1 MGESVNVAGVLH
13 FIVEE
18 NTLIA
23 RIQERSASSGR
34 TDDNMETLRKRL
46 AQYKTEQLPIIERYN
61 AQGIVKEINGLQ
73 EVEAVFTDVKQA
85 LTGYI

>member
-1 MGESVNVAGVLH
+1 
-13 FIVEE
+13 
-18 NTLIA
+18 
-23 RIQERSASSGR
+23 
-34 TDDNMETLRKRL
+34 METLRKRL

-73 EVEAVFTDVKQA
+73 EVDAVFSDVKQA